1 MCNIFDVG
9 YRHHFS
15 LYRIRYRH
23 ILLYLQSLFGY
34 FLNMTYNSNC
44 CCCFFAAV
52 KTAIRDIKT
61 MFYFNVTIDYH
72 YCVNMTQSK
81 EYSKVRKDIMKEIK
95 KRLSAFNF
103 LITYMS
109 NFLMFTIIFIVI
121 R

>member
-1 MCNIFDVG
+1 MCNIFDVR
-9 YRHHFS
+9 YTHDFA
-15 LYRIRYRH
+15 LYRVRYRQV
-23 ILLYLQSLFGY
+23 LLYLHSLFSN
-34 FLNMTYNSNC
+34 FLNMTYNC
-44 CCCFFAAV
+44 FFFAAV
-52 KTAIRDIKT
+52 KIAIRDIKT

-81 EYSKVRKDIMKEIK
+81 QYSQVRKDIMKEIK

-109 NFLMFTIIFIVI
+109 NLLMFTIIFIVI